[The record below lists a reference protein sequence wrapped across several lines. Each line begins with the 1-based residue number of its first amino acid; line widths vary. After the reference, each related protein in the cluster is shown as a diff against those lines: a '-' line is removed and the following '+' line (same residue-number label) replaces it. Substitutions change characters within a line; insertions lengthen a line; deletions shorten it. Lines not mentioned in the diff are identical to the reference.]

1 MAERKRHLK
10 LVQPQY
16 TLCYGMRLD
25 RGTAPERV
33 HPHVAVT
40 LPDGSRDTMALHVIN
55 GSVEEI
61 KAQLLESV
69 DAFFEIYGESS
80 GEPGS

>member
-25 RGTAPERV
+25 RGAAPELA
-33 HPHVAVT
+33 HPHVPVT

-69 DAFFEIYGESS
+69 DAFFEIYGES
-80 GEPGS
+80 

>member
-1 MAERKRHLK
+1 MTERKRHLK
-10 LVQPQY
+10 LVRPQY

-25 RGTAPERV
+25 RGAAPEQA
-33 HPHVAVT
+33 HLHVSVT
-40 LPDGSRDTMALHVIN
+40 LPDGSSDTMALHVIN

-69 DAFFEIYGESS
+69 DAFFEIYGAS
-80 GEPGS
+80 

>member
-1 MAERKRHLK
+1 MTERKRHLK

-25 RGTAPERV
+25 RGAAPELV
-33 HPHVAVT
+33 HPHVPVM

-55 GSVEEI
+55 GSVGEI
-61 KAQLLESV
+61 KARLLQSV
-69 DAFFEIYGESS
+69 DAFFEIYGES
-80 GEPGS
+80 